1 MAKRKKMRGMGDKLT
16 KEEVLQ
22 DPTIA
27 SALLQWHQEKQ
38 MGSGR
43 MIGKGWWSDFTGW
56 LSKNKVISNLA
67 SIGSA
72 ITGAVGLLPLSAA
85 LAVASGASSI
95 AGYGYVNNLSR
106 IGTKRMS
113 GRGIGQNGV
122 GSSMLG
128 SGMIYSQNG
137 TLVNQPKMSGGGVL
151 DFVKKHK
158 LVSRGLEGLASVV
171 PLGSNAMNTQGTK
184 NTLYR
189 FANAAKIAGY
199 GTTAFN
205 TVSTEFSNVQF

>member
-1 MAKRKKMRGMGDKLT
+1 MVKRKKMRGMGDKLT

-22 DPTIA
+22 DPAIA

-43 MIGKGWWSDFTGW
+43 MMGKGWWSDFTDW
-56 LSKNKVISNLA
+56 LKKNHVISNLA

-72 ITGAVGLLPLSAA
+72 ITGAVGLLPLSAG

-113 GRGIGQNGV
+113 G

-189 FANAAKIAGY
+189 FANAAKMAGY